1 MQDNTKD
8 AEMKEYNNLNKDKL
22 KEYNNLNKDKLKEKR
37 KEYYKSKKNQIK

>member
-1 MQDNTKD
+1 
-8 AEMKEYNNLNKDKL
+8 MKEYNNLNKDKL